1 MVAAAVTWY
10 GNWAPVGGKERTR
23 PRSLVED
30 RKSGGRRGEDKQLS
44 TGSLLLSVVLLFSL
58 VFPFPLALSL
68 SPPPLSLSIHLS
80 LSHSLSL
87 PFPPSSETDI
97 IGVCAC
103 APARAY
109 VCVRVCVCV
118 CVCLP
123 PFPFRSKK
131 SPRRREGCRPQC
143 SAVLLQC
150 SVTASRLDEYQ
161 HGTTVFSSSMN

>member
-68 SPPPLSLSIHLS
+68 SPSLPLSLPISIPF
-80 LSHSLSL
+80 SLSL
-87 PFPPSSETDI
+87 FRLRRRLISKCMYACVHVSS
-97 IGVCAC
+97 VCAC
-103 APARAY
+103 VCARH
-109 VCVRVCVCV
+109 
-118 CVCLP
+118 
-123 PFPFRSKK
+123 PFPSARK
-131 SPRRREGCRPQC
+131 SHPDGERDVGH
-143 SAVLLQC
+143 SAVRFCYSVPLPLLD
-150 SVTASRLDEYQ
+150 SMNNIAVEN
-161 HGTTVFSSSMN
+161 GTTVSSSSMNSN